1 MQKLLWGLL
10 LLLLAVPAAA
20 QKVPPPRPVG
30 GRGVIPS
37 SGVHE
42 DEPAPGKPKA
52 GAAPKAGASEELP
65 GEVQFNQ
72 CRKLPPGKRVKVTLK
87 PESELN
93 DLIGWIST
101 MTCKKFI
108 IPQNIRSQKVTII
121 SPVPVTPEEGYR
133 LFLSA
138 LNSIGLTVAPAGDAL
153 QVVETPRVKEDAPVY
168 SPDEV
173 APTDDRYITR
183 LFRVQNVP
191 AAEIGG
197 VLQKLRSKDGDVSW
211 YDPTGTLII
220 TDTASNVKR
229 MMEVVQSLD
238 QAGSSEKIW
247 IVKLHNTT
255 AADMA
260 QKLGEVFQVA
270 AGGGLGKTA
279 APPPGG
285 RPGGGPGGENI
296 SDVKISKIIP
306 DERTNSLIIMASE
319 HAYARIYALIK
330 RLDQN
335 KDEAEAMG
343 EGRVHVYP
351 LSNANADELAATL
364 GALTGAQVTA
374 GAGGT
379 RRTGSSGRPGAG
391 APPPPSPTGGAAGG
405 QLATSLFE
413 SEVRLS
419 ADKPTNSLVIV
430 SSAKDFLTLKAVIRK
445 LDIARRQVFIEA
457 TILEVSLDRSR
468 DLGLWFHG
476 GDVVGSGSDQTLVF
490 GGSGAG
496 KTLVPT
502 SLLGDLAQG
511 LAAGA
516 LGPEIQGADQ
526 ILNQPGISIPAFGVF
541 LKALATSNDVN
552 VLSSPHILTT
562 DNEEAEIKVGQNVP
576 FQGAF
581 LGGFGGLPGG
591 TGTPG
596 ATGTTGTTG
605 GFGGFLPSVSVQRQD
620 VALDL
625 KITPHVNSSGMV
637 RLEVDQE
644 ISDIASE
651 NFNGLGPVTSKRTVK
666 TVVVV
671 RDQQPVVLGGLLQ
684 DREINTI
691 TKVPLLGDIPII
703 GYFFKQTTKKVQ
715 KTNLLVFLT
724 PYVIEDQ
731 SDLKRIFEHKLHERR
746 EWLERFTAFHEAR
759 DFEAKIDYRRKR
771 GLLEEINRT
780 ARESDEEQAV
790 MQHIREVQSQEDQG
804 PVEMPPGFHAPTA
817 PATPGQPAPPPGNP
831 PPPEKFTPG
840 TPPGTQH
847 ERINPPRPERQ

>member
-1 MQKLLWGLL
+1 MQRLLWGLL
-10 LLLLAVPAAA
+10 LLSIAAPAAA
-20 QKVPPPRPVG
+20 QKAPPPRPVG
-30 GRGVIPS
+30 GRGTFPA
-37 SGVHE
+37 SGAHE
-42 DEPAPGKPKA
+42 EEPAPGKPKA
-52 GAAPKAGASEELP
+52 GPPRAGAAEELP
-65 GEVQFNQ
+65 GEVAFNQ
-72 CRKLPPGKRVKVTLK
+72 CRKLPPGKKVKVTLK

-93 DLIGWIST
+93 DLIGWVST

-168 SPDEV
+168 SPDEA
-173 APTDDRYITR
+173 APSDDRYITR
-183 LFRVQNVP
+183 LVRVQNVP
-191 AAEIGG
+191 AAELGG

-229 MMEVVQSLD
+229 MMEVVRSLD
-238 QAGSSEKIW
+238 QSGSTEKIW

-270 AGGGLGKTA
+270 GGIGGKVGGA
-279 APPPGG
+279 PPPPGG
-285 RPGGGPGGENI
+285 RPAGGDMLSE
-296 SDVKISKIIP
+296 VKVSKILP
-306 DERTNSLIIMASE
+306 DERTNSLIIMASD

-343 EGRVHVYP
+343 EGRVHVYA

-364 GALTGAQVTA
+364 GSVTGAQVTA
-374 GAGGT
+374 SAGGSRRTGGT
-379 RRTGSSGRPGAG
+379 RPGAAG
-391 APPPPSPTGGAAGG
+391 APPPPTPTPGGAGAGAV
-405 QLATSLFE
+405 ATSLFE
-413 SEVRLS
+413 GEVRLS

-430 SSAKDFLTLKAVIRK
+430 SSAKDFITLKAVIRK
-445 LDIARRQVFIEA
+445 LDLPRRQVFIEA
-457 TILEVSLDRSR
+457 NILEVSLDRSQ

-476 GDVVGSGSDQTLVF
+476 GDVVGSGNDQTLIF

-552 VLSSPHILTT
+552 VLSAPHILTT

-591 TGTPG
+591 TGTTG
-596 ATGTTGTTG
+596 ATGTTPTAG

-625 KITPHVNSSGMV
+625 KITPHVNDSGMV

-644 ISDIASE
+644 VSDIASE
-651 NFNGLGPVTSKRTVK
+651 NFNNLGPVTAKRTVK

-671 RDQQPVVLGGLLQ
+671 KDQQPVVLGGLLQ
-684 DREINTI
+684 DRII
-691 TKVPLLGDIPII
+691 DSVTKVPLLGDIPII
-703 GYFFKQTTKKVQ
+703 GYFFKQTHKKVQ

-724 PYVIEDQ
+724 PYVINDQ
-731 SDLKRIFEHKLHERR
+731 SDLKRIFERKLRERR
-746 EWLERFTAFHEAR
+746 EFLDRFTAFHEQR
-759 DFEAKIDYRRKR
+759 DFEAKIDYRHKR

-780 ARESDEEQAV
+780 ARDSDDEMAV
-790 MQHIREVQSQEDQG
+790 MQHIRELQSQEDQG
-804 PVEMPPGFHAPTA
+804 PVEMPPGFRAPNA
-817 PATPGQPAPPPGNP
+817 PATPGQPGQPNP
-831 PPPEKFTPG
+831 PPPEKAPPG
-840 TPPGTQH
+840 TPPGGQH
-847 ERINPPRPERQ
+847 ERLNQPLTPPPRPE